1 MYKRQVKHS
10 ATDASRFCNNFGID
24 FAVAS
29 IFVFLKMCAS
39 KPLCW
44 GGFLRL
50 LFDLFVDLLPHCI
63 VSTFKEE
70 EEDAEKVENARG

>member
-1 MYKRQVKHS
+1 
-10 ATDASRFCNNFGID
+10 
-24 FAVAS
+24 
-29 IFVFLKMCAS
+29 MCAS

-50 LFDLFVDLLPHCI
+50 LFDLFVDLLPHRI

-70 EEDAEKVENARG
+70 EEEDAEKVEIRADEEASQNKSLQMCG